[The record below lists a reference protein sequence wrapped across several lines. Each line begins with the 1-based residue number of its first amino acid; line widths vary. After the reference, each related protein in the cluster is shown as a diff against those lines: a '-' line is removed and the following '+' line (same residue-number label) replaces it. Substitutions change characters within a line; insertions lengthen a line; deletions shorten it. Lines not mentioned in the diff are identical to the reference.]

1 MLRALVVAEG
11 YVVAQTTER
20 RSSNPQVEDVA
31 RDDVASRSQPRRIGF
46 QSNRTLHDGPWC

>member
-20 RSSNPQVEDVA
+20 RSSNPQEDVA

-46 QSNRTLHDGPWC
+46 QSNRTLHDGP